1 MSSPLPRAADPS
13 LQELE
18 STLGVLFIG
27 FLVCIIL
34 YGFTFFRSCSF
45 YAGHSKQT
53 CHLVFRDLSLFFAIS
68 ERQCLDQTDGE
79 RWNHSEPVH
88 LLMLCLQAGIL
99 W

>member
-1 MSSPLPRAADPS
+1 MSSPLPRAAGPS

-45 YAGHSKQT
+45 GAGQ
-53 CHLVFRDLSLFFAIS
+53 S
-68 ERQCLDQTDGE
+68 ERT
-79 RWNHSEPVH
+79 
-88 LLMLCLQAGIL
+88 
-99 W
+99 